1 MEALVVGRQGI
12 LGASCGLLLEV
23 IPLHRPELRGSKGAE
38 DARIGQLSDGIAGT
52 ASKRCAQGG
61 LRSHEIGE
69 EVFGCDWQCCGL
81 ENRRDL
87 QKDDAALA
95 IDRSASRCHG
105 AYLVMTGKAGR
116 RGGVDAATQGDIDVT
131 RNQIPN
137 EGEMIGADDGSA

>member
-12 LGASCGLLLEV
+12 LGAACGLLLEV

-95 IDRSASRCHG
+95 IDPSASRCHG
-105 AYLVMTGKAGR
+105 AYLVITGKAGR
-116 RGGVDAATQGDIDVT
+116 RGGAEATRPVEIALALTQSSA
-131 RNQIPN
+131 
-137 EGEMIGADDGSA
+137 EGRMIGT